1 MFVSCTI
8 EEYVKNDWKK
18 DRKAIVMPILIELF
32 LTFAK
37 IGLFTFGGG
46 YAMLSIIENICVEKK
61 NWITHDEMMNVTVIA
76 ESTPGPI
83 AINCATFV
91 GYKKGKVPGAVLA
104 TLGVVLPSFIIIFA
118 ISMFLEGF
126 LEITWIA
133 HAFQGIKIAVGILI
147 LDAALKMIKKMQ
159 KRPLQVGILIVTFAV
174 LMLVNV
180 LKIHVSSILVML
192 ASALVS
198 LAFFQ
203 IDKFRR
209 KEGQV

>member
-1 MFVSCTI
+1 MTSLT
-8 EEYVKNDWKK
+8 D
-18 DRKAIVMPILIELF
+18 LF
-32 LTFAK
+32 FTFMR
-37 IGLFTFGGG
+37 IGMFTFGGG
-46 YAMLSIIENICVEKK
+46 YAMISVVENACVE
-61 NWITHDEMMNVTVIA
+61 NRHWITHDDMMNITVIA

-83 AINCATFV
+83 AINCATYV
-91 GYKKGKVPGAVLA
+91 GYKQRGLAGAIAA
-104 TLGVVLPSFIIIFA
+104 TVGMILPSFLVIYL
-118 ISMFLEGF
+118 ISRFLDDF

-159 KRPLQVGILIVTFAV
+159 KRPLQIGILIVTFAV